1 VLERGAT
8 DLVGTRGDLRA
19 VRLDDGTEL
28 PAQLV
33 FFSIAHHPRNQLAT
47 ALGCRVTD
55 EGCIVVDE
63 HGATSVEGV
72 YAAGDVV
79 PGYQLIQ
86 VAAAKGT
93 TAAVGCAES
102 LRLDRPE
109 LDDL

>member
-1 VLERGAT
+1 
-8 DLVGTRGDLRA
+8 
-19 VRLDDGTEL
+19 
-28 PAQLV
+28 
-33 FFSIAHHPRNQLAT
+33 
-47 ALGCRVTD
+47 
-55 EGCIVVDE
+55 
-63 HGATSVEGV
+63 V

-86 VAAAKGT
+86 VAAAKGP